1 MDFADPHFERP
12 LLLLAAFAAAG
23 LTYAGLRWAD
33 RRRFAGLA
41 GFAAERL
48 LGLLLAGHSPA
59 RRLTKDAA
67 VTAAV
72 LLLGFAAAGPRWG
85 YRTTAARASTE
96 DVVFVLD
103 VSKSMM
109 AGDAR
114 PSRHARAKAAVSAV
128 VKAKGNGSVGLVAF
142 AGQAFLQC
150 PLTRDYDA
158 FHRALEETD
167 TSVIQV
173 TGTDIGRA
181 LEEAEAAFAP
191 NRSRKLVILIT
202 DGEDLEAGGIDAA
215 KRLSRKGL
223 VVHTVGVGTAGG
235 GTIQVVG
242 ALGTLETLKDA
253 EGVAVVS
260 RLDEATLTKVAEAA
274 GGRYLALGSAG
285 EGMEALRLAVEAGT
299 DSAHAGRQGVPREH
313 WFVSLALLVIIVETL
328 LSTRRRQA
336 AEAP

>member
-1 MDFADPHFERP
+1 MDFSDPHFERP
-12 LLLLAAFAAAG
+12 LLLLSALLVAG
-23 LTYAGLRWAD
+23 LAFAGLRWAEH
-33 RRRFAGLA
+33 RRLTGLA

-48 LGLLLAGHSPA
+48 LNRLLSGHSA
-59 RRLTKDAA
+59 GRRLTKDLA
-67 VTAAV
+67 VAAAV

-114 PSRHARAKAAVSAV
+114 PSRLARAKSSVAAF
-128 VKAKGNGSVGLVAF
+128 VKAKGTGSVGLVAF

-167 TSVIQV
+167 TGVIQGP
-173 TGTDIGRA
+173 GTDIGRA

-202 DGEDLEAGGIDAA
+202 DGEDLEAGGVDAA
-215 KRLSRKGL
+215 KSLARKGM
-223 VVHTVGVGTAGG
+223 VTHTVGVGTAAG
-235 GTIQVVG
+235 GTISVVG
-242 ALGTLETLKDA
+242 ALGTLETLKDS
-253 EGVAVVS
+253 EGAPVVS
-260 RLDEATLTKVAEAA
+260 RLDEATLAKVAEAA
-274 GGRYLALGSAG
+274 GGRFLLLGTAG

-299 DSAHAGRQGVPREH
+299 DSAHAGRQGVPREE
-313 WFVSLALLVIIVETL
+313 WFVALALLLIVAETL
-328 LSTRRRQA
+328 LSTRRRDAAQA
-336 AEAP
+336 S